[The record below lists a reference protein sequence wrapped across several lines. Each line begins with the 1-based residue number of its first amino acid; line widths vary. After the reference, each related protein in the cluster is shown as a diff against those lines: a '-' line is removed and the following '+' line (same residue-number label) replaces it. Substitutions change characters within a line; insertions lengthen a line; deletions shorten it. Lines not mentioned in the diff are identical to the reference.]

1 MNSSSQEALNVARAQ
16 LAAVTARYQEID
28 AQRTRATE
36 ALDQLA
42 EVIRLRQGAEDQL
55 RRRRA
60 ERFNGQATDDDV
72 AAAEKATLEARELV
86 TQAETAAADAEAAMP
101 GFEPRLAEL
110 SVELEKLR
118 EREASL
124 LWACLQDNVR
134 TAGEKYSKALD
145 QLAAAWAEVLAAG
158 VAAEPFAN
166 PRAGRMPL
174 VSVMTPRRLAVHGL
188 HGGGPDLDPNRTFR
202 DVAWTDVLARAAQLR
217 AQLGA
222 L

>member
-1 MNSSSQEALNVARAQ
+1 MKNSSEEALAVARSQ
-16 LAAVTARYQEID
+16 LAAVTAQYQAID

-36 ALDQLA
+36 ALAKRD

-72 AAAEKATLEARELV
+72 AAAEKVALEARELV
-86 TQAETAAADAEAAMP
+86 TQAEAAAADAEAAMP

-110 SVELEKLR
+110 SGELEKLR

-124 LWACLQDNVR
+124 VWACLQEHLR
-134 TAGEKYSKALD
+134 AAGEKYSKALD
-145 QLAAAWAEVLAAG
+145 QLAATWAEVLAAG
-158 VAAEPFAN
+158 VAMEPFAN
-166 PRAGRMPL
+166 PRAGRVPL
-174 VSVMTPRRLAVHGL
+174 VSVMTPRRVQVVGL
-188 HGGGPDLDPNRTFR
+188 FGASPDLDPNRTFR
-202 DVAWTDVLARAAQLR
+202 DIGWSDVLARAAQLR
-217 AQLGA
+217 AQIGA